1 MVQDHERAG
10 AIQNVGCLGWFFGMK
25 RHKSYTVGGSTNI
38 DMNVVTDVVPIGD
51 TGFHGIHS
59 TIVGVSV
66 PQLSEL

>member
-1 MVQDHERAG
+1 
-10 AIQNVGCLGWFFGMK
+10 MK

-51 TGFHGIHS
+51 TGFHGMHS